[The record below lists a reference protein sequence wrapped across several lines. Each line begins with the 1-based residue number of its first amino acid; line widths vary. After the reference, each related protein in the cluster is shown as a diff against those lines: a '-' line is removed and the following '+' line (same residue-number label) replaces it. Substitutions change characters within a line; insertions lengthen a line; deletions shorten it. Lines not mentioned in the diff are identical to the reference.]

1 MYLFGWNM
9 ARFVRKC
16 PMDLAHLYSM
26 GVDIWNLVV
35 FLRLPEASAWKSTWK
50 LHCAAPWCYHSLFT
64 KGSLVRKLPSYGR
77 RRVCFHG
84 PRVRSAKVADKK
96 RTGP

>member
-50 LHCAAPWCYHSLFT
+50 LHCAAPMVLPFFIHQ
-64 KGSLVRKLPSYGR
+64 RKFS
-77 RRVCFHG
+77 
-84 PRVRSAKVADKK
+84 
-96 RTGP
+96 